1 MSERDMRLEELKN
14 MLLSRNYKKSIINA
28 AIEKAKSI
36 PRSEA
41 IKKVIRKQDPDR
53 VVFVVQYDPR
63 LPSISNVL
71 HKHYRTMI
79 ANDPSLKEVF
89 PKPPMV
95 AYKRP
100 PTIGDKLIRSKVPK
114 LQNRRSSRQLKGM
127 KKCFNCVNCP
137 YVSKGKAVKSF
148 ASKTTVAINI
158 SATCESNNVV
168 YCISC
173 KKCKVQ
179 YIGKTE
185 RELKLRIAEHRGTTN
200 NKKLDKSVG
209 DHFNLVGHR
218 LSDLSFSVLEKVFKS
233 CPEYLQKREEHWIQ
247 RFRTKYEG
255 LNKIC

>member
-1 MSERDMRLEELKN
+1 
-14 MLLSRNYKKSIINA
+14 
-28 AIEKAKSI
+28 
-36 PRSEA
+36 
-41 IKKVIRKQDPDR
+41 
-53 VVFVVQYDPR
+53 
-63 LPSISNVL
+63 
-71 HKHYRTMI
+71 MI
-79 ANDPSLKEVF
+79 ASDPSLKEVF

-137 YVSKGKAVKSF
+137 YVSEGKAVKSF

-185 RELKLRIAEHRGTTN
+185 RELKLRIAEHRGTSWN
-200 NKKLDKSVG
+200 N
-209 DHFNLVGHR
+209 
-218 LSDLSFSVLEKVFKS
+218 
-233 CPEYLQKREEHWIQ
+233 
-247 RFRTKYEG
+247 
-255 LNKIC
+255 

>member
-1 MSERDMRLEELKN
+1 MRLEELKN

-79 ANDPSLKEVF
+79 ASDPSLKEVF

-127 KKCFNCVNCP
+127 KKCFNCVN
-137 YVSKGKAVKSF
+137 
-148 ASKTTVAINI
+148 
-158 SATCESNNVV
+158 
-168 YCISC
+168 
-173 KKCKVQ
+173 
-179 YIGKTE
+179 
-185 RELKLRIAEHRGTTN
+185 
-200 NKKLDKSVG
+200 
-209 DHFNLVGHR
+209 
-218 LSDLSFSVLEKVFKS
+218 
-233 CPEYLQKREEHWIQ
+233 
-247 RFRTKYEG
+247 
-255 LNKIC
+255 